1 MIELWNILL
10 ALALI
15 LTWPIAIAVALIG
28 HYGLKARLGLVPKR
42 DEGCI
47 WIHAASVGEVGVAA
61 TIRDILRKIDPEVKV
76 FMTAVTKMGV
86 RRLKRISGPGDRFCL
101 LPLDFL
107 PFISIAFHRA
117 RPSALIVVETELWPN
132 LLLTARRRGI
142 PVILAN
148 GRISGSTMSWARQ
161 FPRTFDRIVGCI
173 DRFLMKSKGDADNLI
188 EIGADSSI
196 VEVLGN
202 LKFAGIPEAVPRIE
216 PFSRRTIVFGSARQN
231 EYAIIAGA
239 CEKIRAGFKQNSL
252 FIVAPRHLHTAN
264 AAKAE
269 FEKRGLSVISR
280 SSARS
285 PGDAD
290 VYLLDTMG
298 ELLSFYAVSDIAFV
312 GGTLADY
319 GGHNPLEPAFFG
331 KPIIFGPYRSANKEA
346 FDVLVEADAGITVT
360 DADDLSRTI
369 LELLSN
375 DARREAI
382 GRSASEVVDRMKG
395 ISQEYARAF
404 EESIFK

>member
-1 MIELWNILL
+1 LVELWNILL

-15 LTWPIAIAVALIG
+15 VTWPIAFPVALIWR
-28 HYGLKARLGLVPKR
+28 YGLKARLGFVPKR
-42 DEGCI
+42 DDGCI

-61 TIRDILRKIDPEVKV
+61 TIRDILRKIDPEVRV
-76 FMTAVTKMGV
+76 IMTAVTKMGV
-86 RRLKRISGPGDRFCL
+86 RRLKRISGPGDRFCP

-107 PFISIAFHRA
+107 PFVSIAFNRA

-173 DRFLMKSKGDADNLI
+173 DRFLMKSKGDADNLL

-202 LKFAGIPEAVPRIE
+202 LKFAGIPEAVLRIE
-216 PFSRRTIVFGSARQN
+216 PFTRKAIVFGSARQN
-231 EYAIIAGA
+231 EFSIIAGA
-239 CEKIRAGFKQNSL
+239 CRKVREVSSKTL
-252 FIVAPRHLHTAN
+252 FIVAPRHLNTAN
-264 AAKAE
+264 AARAE

-298 ELLSFYAVSDIAFV
+298 ELLSFYAVADIAFV

-331 KPIIFGPYRSANKEA
+331 KPILFGPYRSANKEA
-346 FDVLVEADAGITVT
+346 YDVLVEAGARITVT

-375 DARREAI
+375 DVRLGEI
-382 GRSASEVVDRMKG
+382 GHFASEVVRRMKG
-395 ISQEYARAF
+395 ISKEYARAF